1 MTQQM
6 LKRIRSAGVSAVL
19 HLVDC
24 DRRNIAMGLMDG
36 KVVLIFG
43 VANKNSIAWGITQRL
58 YEEGATIALSY
69 AGEMLEKRV
78 LPLAQEINCDFVE
91 QCDVTDDEQLDAVFA
106 KIKDRYGKIDVLV
119 HSVAFANREDLGGRF
134 VDISR
139 EGFKMALD
147 ISAYS
152 LVAMAKR
159 AEPLMLEGSS
169 IMSLTYYAAEKVMPK
184 YHVMAVAKAALE
196 TITRYLANDLGPKGI
211 RVNAISAGPIKTL
224 AAAGV
229 PGFRMMLKY
238 SEKAAPL
245 RKLVTQEEVGNA
257 ALWLASDLSSAVT
270 GEIVHVDA
278 GYNIL
283 GLTAT
288 EEDLASLG

>member
-1 MTQQM
+1 
-6 LKRIRSAGVSAVL
+6 
-19 HLVDC
+19 
-24 DRRNIAMGLMDG
+24 MGLMDG
-36 KVVLIFG
+36 KVAVVFG
-43 VANKNSIAWGITQRL
+43 LANKNSIAWGITHRFH
-58 YEEGATIALSY
+58 EEGATIALSY

-78 LPLAQEINCDFVE
+78 FPLAQEIGCDFVE
-91 QCDVTDDEQLDAVFA
+91 QCDVTSDEQLDATFD
-106 KIKDRYGKIDVLV
+106 KIKSRFGKIDVLV

-134 VDISR
+134 TDISR
-139 EGFKMALD
+139 DGFKLALD

-152 LVAMAKR
+152 LIAMAKR
-159 AEPLMLEGSS
+159 AEPLMSAGGS

-184 YHVMAVAKAALE
+184 YHVMAVAKSALE
-196 TITRYLANDLGPKGI
+196 TITRYLANDMGPYGI

-245 RKLVTQEEVGNA
+245 RTLVSQEDVGNVA
-257 ALWLASDLSSAVT
+257 VFLGSDLGSMVT
-270 GEIVHVDA
+270 GEIIHVDA
-278 GYNIL
+278 GYHIL

-288 EEDLASLG
+288 EEELAGTVE

>member
-1 MTQQM
+1 
-6 LKRIRSAGVSAVL
+6 
-19 HLVDC
+19 
-24 DRRNIAMGLMDG
+24 MGLMDG

-43 VANKNSIAWGITQRL
+43 LANKNSIAWGITKKL
-58 YEEGATIALSY
+58 HEAGATIGLSY
-69 AGEMLEKRV
+69 VGEIMEKRV
-78 LPLAQEINCDFVE
+78 MPLAQEINCDFVE
-91 QCDVTDDEQLDAVFA
+91 PCDVTDDAQIDALFEKA
-106 KIKDRYGKIDVLV
+106 AARFGKVDTLV

-139 EGFKMALD
+139 DGFKLALD

-152 LVAMAKR
+152 LIALAKR
-159 AEPLMLEGSS
+159 AEPLMTDGGS

-211 RVNAISAGPIKTL
+211 RVNTISAGPIKTL

-229 PGFRMMLKY
+229 PGIRTMLKY
-238 SEKAAPL
+238 SEQTAPL
-245 RKLVTQEEVGNA
+245 RRLVSQEDVGDT
-257 ALWLASDLSSAVT
+257 ALYLASDLSRNVT
-270 GEIVHVDA
+270 GETLHVDA

-288 EEDLASLG
+288 EEELANM

>member
-1 MTQQM
+1 
-6 LKRIRSAGVSAVL
+6 
-19 HLVDC
+19 
-24 DRRNIAMGLMDG
+24 MGLMDG
-36 KVVLIFG
+36 KIVLVFG
-43 VANKNSIAWGITQRL
+43 VANKNSIGWGIAKRL
-58 YEEGATIALSY
+58 HDEGATIALSY
-69 AGEMLEKRV
+69 ATEALEKRV
-78 LPLAQEINCDFVE
+78 FPLAQEIDCDFVE
-91 QCDVTDDEQLDAVFA
+91 KCDVTSDEELDELFA
-106 KIKDRYGKIDVLV
+106 KVEERYGRVDTLV

-134 VDISR
+134 VDVSR

-152 LVAMAKR
+152 LIAMAKR
-159 AEPLMLEGSS
+159 AEPLMREGSS
-169 IMSLTYYAAEKVMPK
+169 ILSLTYFAAEKVMPK

-229 PGFRMMLKY
+229 PGFRLMLKY

-245 RKLVTQEEVGNA
+245 RRLVSQDDVGNTA
-257 ALWLASDLSSAVT
+257 IWLCSDLGSAVT
-270 GEIVHVDA
+270 GEVVHVDA

-288 EEDLASLG
+288 EDELGSL

>member
-1 MTQQM
+1 
-6 LKRIRSAGVSAVL
+6 
-19 HLVDC
+19 
-24 DRRNIAMGLMDG
+24 MGLMDG
-36 KVVLIFG
+36 KIVLIFG
-43 VANKNSIAWGITQRL
+43 VANKNSIAWGITQRMK
-58 YEEGATIALSY
+58 EEGATILMSY
-69 AGEMLEKRV
+69 AGGDALRKRV
-78 LPLAQEINCDFVE
+78 LPLAEEIGCDFVE
-91 QCDVTDDEQLDAVFA
+91 EADVQSDEALDGVFA
-106 KIKDRYGKIDVLV
+106 KVKERYGRIDTLV

-159 AEPLMLEGSS
+159 AAPLMPEGSS

-184 YHVMAVAKAALE
+184 YHVMAIAKAALE
-196 TITRYLANDLGPKGI
+196 AITRYLANDLGPQGI

-238 SEKAAPL
+238 SERTSPL
-245 RKLVTQEEVGNA
+245 RALVTQEQVGDTA
-257 ALWLASDLSSAVT
+257 IYLASDLSRMVT
-270 GEIVHVDA
+270 GEVMHVDA
-278 GYNIL
+278 GFHVL
-283 GLTAT
+283 GLTLSEDEMT
-288 EEDLASLG
+288 EFNKVE

>member
-1 MTQQM
+1 
-6 LKRIRSAGVSAVL
+6 
-19 HLVDC
+19 
-24 DRRNIAMGLMDG
+24 MGLMDG
-36 KVVLIFG
+36 KVALIFG

-58 YEEGATIALSY
+58 HEEGATIALSY
-69 AGEMLEKRV
+69 AGEALEKRV
-78 LPLAQEINCDFVE
+78 RPLAEEIGCDFVE
-91 QCDVTDDEQLDAVFA
+91 QCDVTDDAQLDALFEKFA
-106 KIKDRYGKIDVLV
+106 ARYGRLDTLV

-139 EGFKMALD
+139 SGFKMALD

-152 LVAMAKR
+152 LIAMSKR
-159 AEPLMLEGSS
+159 AEPLMTNGGCILS
-169 IMSLTYYAAEKVMPK
+169 MTYYAAEKVMPK
-184 YHVMAVAKAALE
+184 YHVMAVAKSALE
-196 TITRYLANDLGPKGI
+196 TITRYLANDLGPKNI

-229 PGFRMMLKY
+229 PGFRLMLKY

-245 RKLVTQEEVGNA
+245 RRLVSQEDIGNT
-257 ALWLASDLSSAVT
+257 ALWLASDLGSAIT

-288 EEDLASLG
+288 EDELGSL

>member
-1 MTQQM
+1 
-6 LKRIRSAGVSAVL
+6 
-19 HLVDC
+19 
-24 DRRNIAMGLMDG
+24 MGLMDG
-36 KVVLIFG
+36 KVALIFG
-43 VANKNSIAWGITQRL
+43 VANKNSIAWGITQKL
-58 YEEGATIALSY
+58 HAEGATIALSY

-78 LPLAQEINCDFVE
+78 LPLAQEIGCDFVE
-91 QCDVTDDEQLDAVFA
+91 QCDVTSDEDLDRLFA
-106 KIKDRYGKIDVLV
+106 KFEARYGRLDTLV

-134 VDISR
+134 VDVSR

-147 ISAYS
+147 ISAFS
-152 LVAMAKR
+152 LIAMAKR
-159 AEPLMLEGSS
+159 AEPLMTNGGSILS
-169 IMSLTYYAAEKVMPK
+169 MTYFAAEKVMPK

-196 TITRYLANDLGPKGI
+196 SITRYLANDLGPKNI

-229 PGFRMMLKY
+229 PGFRLMLKY

-245 RKLVTQEEVGNA
+245 RRLVSQEDIGNT
-257 ALWLASDLSSAVT
+257 ALWLASDLGSAVT

-283 GLTAT
+283 GLTVT
-288 EEDLASLG
+288 EDELGNL